1 MVPTPDLPQK
11 MIELRA
17 YARWEEGGRRV
28 LPPEEQRRE
37 FYLAAEELWAE
48 LEAGCSIA
56 QLQEWFD
63 KGTPPG
69 DRPSSWLQKD
79 PAIVYVRPGRQ
90 NNEGLAKEAS
100 TSTAQAETPGEVFDT
115 MKPQAEAANGASALA
130 ADEPGAHKAIP
141 FSPAEAKGATSPPSP
156 SKPSKMLIDVETVA
170 GRELTDMMVALQVA
184 GIEVTPPIDE
194 QVEAELKAAAAQA
207 ASLVA
212 TAEKELLHASSL
224 LSKAMAIMQ
233 EGAKK

>member
-1 MVPTPDLPQK
+1 MVPTPNLPQK

-69 DRPSSWLQKD
+69 DRPSS
-79 PAIVYVRPGRQ
+79 
-90 NNEGLAKEAS
+90 
-100 TSTAQAETPGEVFDT
+100 
-115 MKPQAEAANGASALA
+115 
-130 ADEPGAHKAIP
+130 
-141 FSPAEAKGATSPPSP
+141 
-156 SKPSKMLIDVETVA
+156 
-170 GRELTDMMVALQVA
+170 
-184 GIEVTPPIDE
+184 
-194 QVEAELKAAAAQA
+194 
-207 ASLVA
+207 
-212 TAEKELLHASSL
+212 
-224 LSKAMAIMQ
+224 
-233 EGAKK
+233 